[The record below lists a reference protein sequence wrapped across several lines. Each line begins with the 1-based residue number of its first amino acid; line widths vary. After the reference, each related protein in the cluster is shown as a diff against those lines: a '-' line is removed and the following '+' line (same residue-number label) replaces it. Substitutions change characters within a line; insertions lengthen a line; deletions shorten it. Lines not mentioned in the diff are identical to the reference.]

1 MDNYKKQFVEGNDYE
16 GTVKDTFD
24 KGAIVLLSDEVEAF
38 VPKRHSTKQDGSV
51 MVSGEI
57 LEFRVLEFSVEN
69 KKILVSHT
77 ATYNDEI
84 VAEKKKRLHQQKSYE
99 AA

>member
-1 MDNYKKQFVEGNDYE
+1 M
-16 GTVKDTFD
+16 
-24 KGAIVLLSDEVEAF
+24 
-38 VPKRHSTKQDGSV
+38 PKRHSAKQDGSV

-84 VAEKKKRLHQQKSYE
+84 VAEKKKKIASTKKVMKQLEDNKQQSTLGDLGGLADLKKDLD
-99 AA
+99 AK

>member
-1 MDNYKKQFVEGNDYE
+1 
-16 GTVKDTFD
+16 
-24 KGAIVLLSDEVEAF
+24 
-38 VPKRHSTKQDGSV
+38 

-84 VAEKKKRLHQQKSYE
+84 VAEKRKRLHQQKKL
-99 AA
+99 